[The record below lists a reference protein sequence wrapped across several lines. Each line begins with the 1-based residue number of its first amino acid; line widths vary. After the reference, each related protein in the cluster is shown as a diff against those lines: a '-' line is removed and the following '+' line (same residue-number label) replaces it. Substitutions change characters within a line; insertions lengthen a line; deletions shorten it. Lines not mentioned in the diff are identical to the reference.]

1 MSSGMGKMPMLPG
14 FLLVELLIG
23 LVVVAL
29 VMMGAAAIMAAVA
42 QGWTDQDI
50 TRSTQLQANQVY
62 ARVQNALQQ
71 AKFIG
76 YINAGNVNGNSA
88 QPGCIFFWQNDNFG
102 GVEAGEARIG
112 EMALIIQDPTTNSL
126 WLYQCVSNPADYSA
140 EGAVMPFLEM
150 NQSTAP
156 AQFEALN
163 FVQAQ
168 CLGGPG
174 NTPDD
179 GTRLHINGFQVDV
192 QSLGSTTQ
200 LPVIEF
206 ALGFSRSDGTSLTLY
221 NTTTVRGPATQPE

>member
-1 MSSGMGKMPMLPG
+1 MVRTG

-29 VMMGAAAIMAAVA
+29 VMLGTAAILTAVA
-42 QGWTDQDI
+42 TGWNDQDI
-50 TRSTQLQANQVY
+50 SRSTQMQANQIY
-62 ARVQNALQQ
+62 ARVQNVLQS
-71 AKFIG
+71 AKYVG
-76 YINAGNVNGNSA
+76 YVSAGNVNGNSA

-112 EMALIIQDPTTNSL
+112 EMALIIQDPTTHSL
-126 WLYQCVSNPADYSA
+126 WLYQCVVSPANYTA
-140 EGAVMPFLEM
+140 EDAAMPFSEM
-150 NQSTAP
+150 SESSAP
-156 AQFEALN
+156 AQFEALS

-192 QSLGSTTQ
+192 QSLGSTAQ

-206 ALGFSRSDGTSLTLY
+206 ALGFSRSDGTNLTLY
-221 NTTTVRGPATQPE
+221 NTTTLRGPASKPE